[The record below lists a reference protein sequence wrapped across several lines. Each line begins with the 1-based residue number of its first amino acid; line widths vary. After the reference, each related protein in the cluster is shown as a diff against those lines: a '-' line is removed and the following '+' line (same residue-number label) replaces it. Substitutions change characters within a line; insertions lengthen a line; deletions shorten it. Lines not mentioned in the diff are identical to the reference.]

1 MQRIRIS
8 CKQDRTSLSP
18 SYLVDMPMHPSG
30 EDSAGVSQ
38 TKSPT
43 ESPVGTA
50 SDSSTDAPA
59 DARQTDAD
67 SAEVESHHLT
77 AVQDLLFERP
87 PGTYP
92 IKIHYKGATYTHT
105 VVVPKDTEAPYT
117 SSDATSRNIADQ
129 DASQSDTAKP
139 PTKPASAT
147 PAEQSANHTPA
158 GVAQAEQVILV
169 RKNPKLWAAQLGFF
183 LLLAGLLVITK
194 LIPSRGVLNVA
205 TVVLVTGVAVLLV
218 AKKKLAPLV
227 IIPQKPAQ

>member
-105 VVVPKDTEAPYT
+105 VVVPKAPDAAGATTAEQDAGELSKSTAPPHT
-117 SSDATSRNIADQ
+117 SSA
-129 DASQSDTAKP
+129 
-139 PTKPASAT
+139 TKPASAT